1 MCEINT
7 NTGLTVLIKE
17 FKLSSIYAHCSTIH
31 LRGWM
36 GNEDCKTMVSY
47 QAGSHLVGIAHAVKE
62 GVETDPSRWVLQAD
76 LVNAYNQVDRG
87 TGLEK
92 VKQHFPESLA

>member
-1 MCEINT
+1 MCEIDT

-17 FKLSSIYAHCSTIH
+17 FNIHCSTIH